1 MASTNERTRTEQK
14 FEFTITHEDVV
25 AMMNDPE
32 VLLNGGDVSEDQ
44 VFSMV
49 LRKPNGTEILLRDLR
64 PDDTLAFKFGVVTI
78 TNEGDDFTDI
88 NVS

>member
-1 MASTNERTRTEQK
+1 MASANERTRTEQK

-44 VFSMV
+44 VFSMA
-49 LRKPNGTEILLRDLR
+49 LRKSNGTEILLRDLR
-64 PDDTLAFKFGVVTI
+64 PDDTLVFRFGVVTV

-88 NVS
+88 NIS